1 MARLTSRSC
10 IPPRSCCVYEATTTS
25 RNEEALMT
33 TNEGTVDRS
42 IRALLGVVAVVGAAL
57 VGLGSVPGIVLLVV
71 AGILLVT
78 AAVGFCPLYR
88 VLGISTCRV
97 PAGR

>member
-1 MARLTSRSC
+1 
-10 IPPRSCCVYEATTTS
+10 
-25 RNEEALMT
+25 MT
-33 TNEGTVDRS
+33 INEGTADRS
-42 IRALLGVVAVVGAAL
+42 IRALLGIVAAVGAIVVG
-57 VGLGSVPGIVLLVV
+57 VGSAPGIVLLAL

-97 PAGR
+97 PASH